1 MTHCHAIDGVGIWY
15 LITLALAI
23 LLMEYPDIMSLYHHI
38 NLIYWRIKDILRE
51 ICHVKEKL
59 TRFESKEVWCCT
71 VTRCKPQTAL
81 L

>member
-1 MTHCHAIDGVGIWY
+1 MTHCHDIDGVGIWY